1 MGNAKRVLVTGGC
14 GYIGSHVT
22 RQLSESGY
30 EVIVFDNLSTGFV
43 EALIHGESLKVGDL
57 SSVSALD
64 ALMSTYRFDAV
75 FHFAASI
82 VVPESVANPLGYY
95 QNNTV
100 NSINLFQAC
109 IKHGVSKLVFSS
121 TAAVYG
127 ENELDLVCEDTP
139 TEPANPYAQSKL
151 MDETILSDVAK
162 AHPEFNYVVLRYF
175 NVAGADPETRMGQRF
190 PNATHLIK
198 VACEAALGKRE
209 SITLFGEDYPTRDGT
224 CIRDYIH
231 IEDLADAHLRALA
244 YLEEGGDNVTLNCGY
259 GRGFTVREVL
269 DAVEKVSGKPLP
281 LQIGERRPGDISRIV
296 ADSTKIKE
304 LFGWKPRFDDLDAIV
319 RDAYK
324 WESRL

>member
-1 MGNAKRVLVTGGC
+1 MGKRVLVTGGC

-43 EALIHGESLKVGDL
+43 EALIHGESLKTGDL
-57 SSVSALD
+57 SDVSAID
-64 ALMSTYRFDAV
+64 ALMSNYRFDAV
-75 FHFAASI
+75 LHFAASI
-82 VVPESVANPLGYY
+82 VVPESVANPLAYY

-109 IKHGVSKLVFSS
+109 IKHGISKLVFSS

-127 ENELDLVCEDTP
+127 ENELDMVREDTP
-139 TEPANPYAQSKL
+139 TAPANPYAQSKL
-151 MDETILSDVAK
+151 MDETILADVAQ
-162 AHPEFNYVVLRYF
+162 AYPGFSYVVLRYF

-209 SITLFGEDYPTRDGT
+209 SITLFGDDYPTRDGT

-231 IEDLADAHLRALA
+231 VEDLADAHLRALA

-259 GRGFTVREVL
+259 GRGFTVQEVL
-269 DAVEKVSGKPLP
+269 DAVEKVSGKTLP
-281 LQIGERRPGDISRIV
+281 LIKGERRPGDISRIV
-296 ADSTKIKE
+296 ADSPF
-304 LFGWKPRFDDLDAIV
+304 L
-319 RDAYK
+319 
-324 WESRL
+324 

>member
-1 MGNAKRVLVTGGC
+1 MGKRVLVTGGC

-43 EALIHGESLKVGDL
+43 EALIHGESLKTGDL
-57 SSVSALD
+57 SDVSAID
-64 ALMSTYRFDAV
+64 ALMSNYRFDAV
-75 FHFAASI
+75 LHFAASI
-82 VVPESVANPLGYY
+82 VVPESVANPLAYY

-109 IKHGVSKLVFSS
+109 IKHGISKLVFSS

-127 ENELDLVCEDTP
+127 ENELDMVREDTP
-139 TEPANPYAQSKL
+139 TAPANPYAQSKL
-151 MDETILSDVAK
+151 MDETILADVAQ
-162 AHPEFNYVVLRYF
+162 AYPGFSYVVLRYF

-209 SITLFGEDYPTRDGT
+209 SITLFGDDYPTRDGT

-231 IEDLADAHLRALA
+231 VEDLADAHLRALA

-259 GRGFTVREVL
+259 GRGFTVQEVL
-269 DAVEKVSGKPLP
+269 DAVEKVSGKTLP
-281 LQIGERRPGDISRIV
+281 LIKGERRPGDISRIV
-296 ADSTKIKE
+296 ADSKKIKE
-304 LFGWKPRFDDLDAIV
+304 LFGWQPQFDDLETIV

-324 WESRL
+324 WESKI